1 MMNEKKWLSVY
12 PDSISKEI
20 KVPEFPMQR
29 ILQNACQSYPN
40 NTAITFYDRKIS
52 YQELF
57 HASQAF
63 ASALQKKV
71 FKKAIVSPSCY
82 LTVRNTL

>member
-29 ILQNACQSYPN
+29 ILQNACESHPN
-40 NTAITFYDRKIS
+40 NTAITF
-52 YQELF
+52 
-57 HASQAF
+57 
-63 ASALQKKV
+63 
-71 FKKAIVSPSCY
+71 
-82 LTVRNTL
+82 

>member
-29 ILQNACQSYPN
+29 ILQNASQSHPN

-63 ASALQKKV
+63 ASALQKKGV
-71 FKKAIVSPSCY
+71 QKGDRVAIMLPS
-82 LTVRNTL
+82 